1 MDTDPRDPMSPARQR
16 AGVFLI
22 LIWWIPVWLAAPV
35 ISAASGLDADV
46 VLVGL
51 IVIQTILGAF
61 GALLAGR
68 QISRIL
74 RGVPRKQMRS
84 TVWHV
89 FRHGSLGP

>member
-1 MDTDPRDPMSPARQR
+1 MDTDPRDPMSPARLR

-35 ISAASGLDADV
+35 ISAACGLDADV